1 MDFTPVANP
10 TAPYW
15 LSQPHNLA
23 SFCSSEVVPEQVDIA
38 IIGTGIAGVLT
49 AYHILKGCDGKK
61 PPSVMLLDARD
72 ACSGATGRN
81 GGHIKTKL
89 DSLKSWYEAH
99 GPEAAAELVRWA
111 EAQRHA
117 LQAIAEEENIDC
129 EFQVQRSFDIFFD
142 EAHAA
147 ELKAWL
153 VARKEDGV
161 SWLKDTQWVEGP
173 HLDRVRI
180 IPGYTAYRE
189 ILLWFVANYAV
200 VLQLLDYWCEGGRR
214 RV

>member
-1 MDFTPVANP
+1 MDLTPVPNP
-10 TAPYW
+10 SAPYW
-15 LSQPHNLA
+15 LSEPHKLA
-23 SFCSSEVVPEQVDIA
+23 SFCSSATVPEQVDIA

-49 AYHILKGCDGKK
+49 AYHILKSYNGEKS
-61 PPSVMLLDARD
+61 PSVMLLDARD

-129 EFQVQRSFDIFFD
+129 EFQVRRSFDIFFD

-153 VARKEDGV
+153 AARKEDGV

-180 IPGYTAYRE
+180 TPGYTAYHENLSLVR
-189 ILLWFVANYAV
+189 
-200 VLQLLDYWCEGGRR
+200 G
-214 RV
+214 